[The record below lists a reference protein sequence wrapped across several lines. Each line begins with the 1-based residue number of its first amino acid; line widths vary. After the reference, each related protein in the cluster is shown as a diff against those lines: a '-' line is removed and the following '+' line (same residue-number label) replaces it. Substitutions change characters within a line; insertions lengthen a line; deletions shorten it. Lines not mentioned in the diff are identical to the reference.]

1 MTDETERKYNDAMNA
16 LSGQVTSLSKSLSK
30 MNQSVG
36 SVADFEKQN
45 VNNRK
50 SAQAAFDAQARDIL
64 SSINKNV
71 MQPIDNAAKAVAGT
85 LTLFSQTADDA
96 AKSLASIPLI
106 GAALGSFVGTIG
118 GLNTSFR
125 ALSEVGDSF
134 SGGLLDMAA
143 KVAKSGLT
151 MDEYVRVMQKGSLSA
166 AAMRNNGKSLTDFA
180 KDVRVTSRDFGNFGY
195 SIDGLNDLSLEYAER
210 MRKMGLASQ
219 MTTSSVVNLAAQTT
233 ALSKTFGVSREEIT
247 KSTTNAMQNV
257 QFLATVASMG
267 KERGGKFA
275 DVAQSRMA
283 MLSAIPGGSEL
294 AGLYASSTGRGAV
307 YDHGIGTS
315 LGNLGM
321 GGVLAQSDQMARSDK
336 NAPENESIEARAK
349 RQTTEIMNSNNAM
362 VKMYAERADQL
373 ADLAAKGDADATKI
387 ISMFSQMS
395 RIEEKQRDSLEK
407 SQVANAQTM
416 AAWDSLDKGFTVA
429 VTGFSDWWNSWTAKF
444 RLSFVKAL
452 APFAGTFGTIIS
464 SFEHF
469 ADKLLDDDVL
479 DQIVKF
485 FATLLDSMT
494 GGGGL
499 DRFSK
504 FIKDMFS
511 DENAKDLSDKIKAW
525 FAEDKAAGLGTW
537 IMDMFK
543 HVFPDGWTSA
553 WNDFTSILSEV
564 NKIGKAIIDWGPTL
578 LEFFVAFKA
587 LQIGGSLLSMAG
599 VITGG
604 AAALNP
610 VTAAITALA
619 GVFTLAQNPN
629 LVGKIDEAFPIL
641 GWLDNLAGVSYEN
654 QHRLARGDKVGADG
668 QFVSAPPLG
677 SSSLTSRSATST
689 LPPVVSPSSTVAKI
703 DSSDWTKANSD
714 LSGNLTSL
722 LSTPVTQGTDP
733 NTNLLLKQIETL
745 KNVVGVQTEV
755 MARMLNELIVTNKDM
770 NDALHGIQRKPT

>member
-36 SVADFEKQN
+36 SVSDFEKQN

-71 MQPIDNAAKAVAGT
+71 IQPINAISSAVAGT
-85 LTLFSQTADDA
+85 LTFLSQTADDA
-96 AKSLASIPLI
+96 AKSLASIPLV
-106 GAALGSFVGTIG
+106 GAVLGSFVGSIT
-118 GLNTSFR
+118 GLTTNFR
-125 ALSEVGDSF
+125 ALSEVGATF
-134 SGGLLDMAA
+134 SGGLIDMAS
-143 KVAKSGLT
+143 KVAQSGLT

-247 KSTTNAMQNV
+247 KSTTEAMQNV
-257 QFLATVASMG
+257 QFLATISSMG
-267 KERGGKFA
+267 KTKGGKFA

-283 MLSAIPGGSEL
+283 MLSAIPGGSAL
-294 AGLYASSTGRGAV
+294 AGLYASSTGNGAV
-307 YDHGIGTS
+307 YDQGIGTS

-321 GGVLAQSDQMARSDK
+321 GNVLSQSDAMARSDK
-336 NAPENESIEARAK
+336 SAPENESVEARAK

-362 VKMYAERADQL
+362 VKMYEQRSTQL
-373 ADLAAKGDADATKI
+373 AALAAAGDADAAKV
-387 ISMFSQMS
+387 ISMFSQMAEIS
-395 RIEEKQRDSLEK
+395 ESQRDSLEK

-416 AAWDSLDKGFTVA
+416 AAWKKLDNGFLVA
-429 VTGFSDWWNSWTAKF
+429 VSGFSDWWNGWTANF
-444 RLSFVKAL
+444 RLAFVKAL
-452 APFAGTFGTIIS
+452 APFAKPFGELITR
-464 SFEHF
+464 FEGF
-469 ADKLLDDDVL
+469 ADKLISGGVL
-479 DQIVKF
+479 TQIVSF
-485 FATLLDSMT
+485 FVKLVDNMT

-504 FIKDMFS
+504 FIMDMFS
-511 DENAKDLSDKIKAW
+511 DENAKNLSDQIKSW
-525 FAEDKAAGLGTW
+525 FSDERGASIGEHIK
-537 IMDMFK
+537 DMFL
-543 HVFPDGWTSA
+543 HVFPDGWKSA
-553 WNDFTSILSEV
+553 WNDFTSILSEL
-564 NKIGKAIIDWGPTL
+564 NKIGKVIIDWGPTFIGLMVGLKVLQGAIAAQALAKGL
-578 LEFFVAFKA
+578 LGSEAAAAAGAGAGRGV
-587 LQIGGSLLSMAG
+587 LGGSLGVLAAPSLIDGMTNFDTTNAPSGMAG
-599 VITGG
+599 VGHYFKKLGRAFDPRTWGETEEESK
-604 AAALNP
+604 
-610 VTAAITALA
+610 VT
-619 GVFTLAQNPN
+619 P
-629 LVGKIDEAFPIL
+629 PP
-641 GWLDNLAGVSYEN
+641 
-654 QHRLARGDKVGADG
+654 
-668 QFVSAPPLG
+668 AP
-677 SSSLTSRSATST
+677 ATST
-689 LPPVVSPSSTVAKI
+689 LPPVVSPSTTVAKI

-722 LSTPVTQGTDP
+722 LSTPMTQGTDP